1 MPFVIY
7 NKETT
12 LFARIGRKRRVA
24 DNFKTERAAKAA
36 MTRFSLSTDEY
47 AIADKGEFH
56 KHIEKRVIKKNLLND
71 QGGHFSDGVNTPAC
85 CDPSTE
91 TYWSM

>member
-7 NKETT
+7 NIETT
-12 LFARIGRKRRVA
+12 LFARVGRKGRVA
-24 DNFKTERAAKAA
+24 DHFATERAAKAA
-36 MTRFSLSTDEY
+36 MTRFKLSTTEW
-47 AIADKGEFH
+47 AIAEKGDFH
-56 KHIEKRVIKKNLLND
+56 KHIEKRVIKSSLMNRSA
-71 QGGHFSDGVNTPAC
+71 HFTDGVNTPAC